1 MLYLFASNI
10 EAKKIKGSILY
21 TCWEG
26 RERVRE
32 RERERN
38 STKYYSHT
46 YNYHLLLD
54 LLQLLKSEELSHFQQ
69 SQRNGGAKILACLP
83 AVAKIGDLLSRAS

>member
-26 RERVRE
+26 RERE
-32 RERERN
+32 REIVLN
-38 STKYYSHT
+38 ITATPTTIIS
-46 YNYHLLLD
+46 
-54 LLQLLKSEELSHFQQ
+54 F
-69 SQRNGGAKILACLP
+69 
-83 AVAKIGDLLSRAS
+83 

>member
-32 RERERN
+32 REREIVLN
-38 STKYYSHT
+38 ITATPTTIIS
-46 YNYHLLLD
+46 
-54 LLQLLKSEELSHFQQ
+54 F
-69 SQRNGGAKILACLP
+69 
-83 AVAKIGDLLSRAS
+83 

>member
-32 RERERN
+32 RERE
-38 STKYYSHT
+38 K
-46 YNYHLLLD
+46 
-54 LLQLLKSEELSHFQQ
+54 
-69 SQRNGGAKILACLP
+69 
-83 AVAKIGDLLSRAS
+83 